1 MKVHGEITPSM
12 EKDAE
17 EMAACGGG
25 NSQTIS
31 SSKSENKSNWT
42 APSSVEKTVDKKPG
56 LSLV

>member
-25 NSQTIS
+25 NSQTITP
-31 SSKSENKSNWT
+31 SKSDLVFVF
-42 APSSVEKTVDKKPG
+42 PVQMTVVPN
-56 LSLV
+56 

>member
-25 NSQTIS
+25 
-31 SSKSENKSNWT
+31 
-42 APSSVEKTVDKKPG
+42 
-56 LSLV
+56 SLMFLNNRRW